1 MRLFPRLFLG
11 HLLVT
16 VLALGA
22 LLGLAEWS
30 APAFYH
36 HHVQQM
42 VALLGPEGRAL
53 QPDLER
59 GMRGT
64 LTGALLAA
72 LPFAALVAAGTALLT
87 SQRIVRSVRLLSGGS
102 QALAGGDYARRLPE
116 EGRDELAQLAHHF
129 NVLAGELDRVEQ
141 DRVALIGNVG
151 HELRAPLAALR
162 GYAEAL
168 SDGVLPPEQAAPAMT
183 RELRAL
189 ERLAA
194 DLSLVSRVEAG
205 QVALHL
211 GPCEAGELLR
221 AAAERF
227 ADAYEDRGVA
237 LRVTPPPG
245 PLPLLA
251 DFERALQVLSNLL
264 ANALRATPG
273 GGHVTLSARAQA
285 GQVVLSVTDSGHGIP
300 AQHLERIFER
310 FYRVDPARTR
320 GDGSGVGLTIARGL
334 AVQMGGTLRAQ
345 SGPGGSTFTLT
356 LPAAEAPRDG
366 G

>member
-1 MRLFPRLFLG
+1 MNLFARLFLG

-16 VLALGA
+16 VVALGA
-22 LLGLAEWS
+22 LLALAELT
-30 APAFYH
+30 APAFYR
-36 HHVQQM
+36 HHVEQM

-64 LTGALLAA
+64 LTSALLAA
-72 LPFAALVAAGTALLT
+72 LPFAALVAAITALLT
-87 SQRIVRSVRLLSGGS
+87 SQRIVRSVRLLSAGS
-102 QALAGGDYARRLPE
+102 QALAAGHYARRLPE
-116 EGRDELAQLAHHF
+116 GGRDELAQLAHHF
-129 NVLAGELDRVEQ
+129 NVLAGSLDRVEQ

-168 SDGVLPPEQAAPAMT
+168 SDGVLPSEQAAPAMT

-205 QVALHL
+205 QVTLQPGTFSA
-211 GPCEAGELLR
+211 AELLQ

-227 ADAYEDRGVA
+227 ADAYEARGVA
-237 LRVTPPPG
+237 LEVAPLPPS
-245 PLPLLA
+245 PLPLHA
-251 DFERALQVLSNLL
+251 DFERTLQILSNLL

-273 GGHVTLSARAQA
+273 GCRVTLSAHAHPAQVA
-285 GQVVLSVTDSGHGIP
+285 LQVTDTGSGIP
-300 AQHLERIFER
+300 PEHLERIFER

-334 AVQMGGTLRAQ
+334 AHQMGGDLQVT

-356 LPAAEAPRDG
+356 LPAAEGA
-366 G
+366 